1 MYEMGSRLIEYRN
14 RRADR
19 MTPNQLEVN
28 LGGPRKIDGGGGL
41 NEFRKRFERG
51 IVFI

>member
-28 LGGPRKIDGGGGL
+28 LGPRMCPQMPV
-41 NEFRKRFERG
+41 NY
-51 IVFI
+51 IVN